1 MGGHTVKGT
10 DEAECLLRSLSS
22 RKRQMMVGEKGVG
35 TSDQFFG
42 NLQRQ
47 EALIK
52 RGGHQSKCQDSTG
65 YLQVPSGWILR
76 FFIFA

>member
-1 MGGHTVKGT
+1 MPASVPV
-10 DEAECLLRSLSS
+10 SPQ
-22 RKRQMMVGEKGVG
+22 RQMMVGEEVG
-35 TSDQFFG
+35 AREFFG
-42 NLQRQ
+42 NLRRQ

-52 RGGHQSKCQDSTG
+52 RGGHQSKCQNSTG

>member
-1 MGGHTVKGT
+1 MPASVPVSP
-10 DEAECLLRSLSS
+10 R
-22 RKRQMMVGEKGVG
+22 RQMMVGEKEVG
-35 TSDQFFG
+35 ESEFFG

-52 RGGHQSKCQDSTG
+52 RDGHQSKCQDSTG